1 VECTVESNAGVGS
14 ENIYGAEFIFHPRN
28 TRSTVFTVRDVPL
41 EGKHASLLLERFALP
56 ACHEHSWPPR
66 DIRHFLAYGNGCTNP
81 ARTAC
86 NQRRSDELVCIVQNH
101 IVLLVDLVQ
110 RTAVGLM
117 VPLRTP
123 ATSSRFKILPLAV
136 MGKLDNGNRYSGM
149 LYLDNA

>member
-1 VECTVESNAGVGS
+1 MLDSRLPPHKIDDVVVGPGSAGCHALSPASGPFHSDDSQNDRSSSSSRHES
-14 ENIYGAEFIFHPRN
+14 
-28 TRSTVFTVRDVPL
+28 
-41 EGKHASLLLERFALP
+41 
-56 ACHEHSWPPR
+56 
-66 DIRHFLAYGNGCTNP
+66 
-81 ARTAC
+81 
-86 NQRRSDELVCIVQNH
+86 IVQNH